1 MQLVRALLIAVSVV
15 VLLSGISIYFGS
27 SKQEK
32 GSAARFLIA
41 VLGAVIWTIAILIF
55 IHMPGA
61 SSNFIHII
69 VTCIIGGVTFCDIG
83 LLAYLGWQYKHGK
96 FATVL
101 FTIIGITLIALLA
114 YDPSLFYSS
123 VNTDLEYTQLFVN
136 HSWYYFT
143 VIAYFFLISIVFSSF
158 LQKRIKATV
167 NKGLK
172 TGLKVF
178 YVGLSIGGI
187 LALIFS
193 LILITSHPH
202 LVWIGPMATSISI
215 LSFYYSIVKFRT
227 LSMSS
232 KWMEIMSYVILIAT
246 AIIIYLLAFYAV
258 FSALYGTSNPAPNV
272 IILNVI
278 MAAFLL
284 LLMPALIELTNFM
297 KANFF
302 IDKIELGYITK
313 KLENIDRSSFDPKDI
328 AKFLSDAMHYS
339 SVILITGG
347 RLYAPENT
355 KITAD
360 QIEKIARLKPSAS
373 SIWIAPTELKN
384 VLAEDTDIS
393 RIGVLTN
400 KNGKEIGKIIFGK
413 RASEANLTRKD
424 IVKHEAIINI
434 LSAITEEYSKK

>member
-41 VLGAVIWTIAILIF
+41 ALGAVVWTIAILIF

-61 SSNFIHII
+61 SSNFIHIV
-69 VTCIIGGVTFCDIG
+69 VTCIIGGVTLCDIG

-96 FATVL
+96 FATIF
-101 FTIIGITLIALLA
+101 FTIIGIVLVALLA
-114 YDPSLFYSS
+114 YDSSLFYSS
-123 VNTDLEYTQLFVN
+123 VDTELEYTQLFVN
-136 HSWYYFT
+136 HGWYYFAL
-143 VIAYFFLISIVFSSF
+143 IAYFFLISIAFSGF
-158 LQKRIKATV
+158 LQKRIKATT

-178 YVGLSIGGI
+178 YIGLSIGGI
-187 LALIFS
+187 LALIFN

-215 LSFYYSIVKFRT
+215 LSFYYSVVKFRT
-227 LSMSS
+227 ISMSS
-232 KWMEIMSYVILIAT
+232 KWMEIMSYIILITT
-246 AIIIYLLAFYAV
+246 AIIIYLLAFYTV

-272 IILNVI
+272 LILNVI

-284 LLMPALIELTNFM
+284 LLMPALTELTNFM

-302 IDKIELGYITK
+302 VDKIELGYITK

-328 AKFLSDAMHYS
+328 AKFLSDSMHYS
-339 SVILITGG
+339 YLILIING
-347 RLYAPENT
+347 RLYAPENL

-360 QIEKIARLKPSAS
+360 QVEKIARLKPSTDTT
-373 SIWIAPTELKN
+373 WITSAELKTA
-384 VLAEDTDIS
+384 LAEDTDIS
-393 RIGVLTN
+393 RIGILKN
-400 KNGKEIGKIIFGK
+400 KNGKEIGKVIFGK
-413 RASEANLTRKD
+413 RASESNLTRKD
-424 IVKHEAIINI
+424 VVKHEAIIGI
-434 LSAITEEYSKK
+434 LATIAEEYSRK

>member
-215 LSFYYSIVKFRT
+215 LSV
-227 LSMSS
+227 
-232 KWMEIMSYVILIAT
+232 SYHT
-246 AIIIYLLAFYAV
+246 A
-258 FSALYGTSNPAPNV
+258 
-272 IILNVI
+272 
-278 MAAFLL
+278 
-284 LLMPALIELTNFM
+284 
-297 KANFF
+297 
-302 IDKIELGYITK
+302 
-313 KLENIDRSSFDPKDI
+313 
-328 AKFLSDAMHYS
+328 
-339 SVILITGG
+339 
-347 RLYAPENT
+347 NT
-355 KITAD
+355 HT
-360 QIEKIARLKPSAS
+360 Q
-373 SIWIAPTELKN
+373 
-384 VLAEDTDIS
+384 
-393 RIGVLTN
+393 
-400 KNGKEIGKIIFGK
+400 
-413 RASEANLTRKD
+413 
-424 IVKHEAIINI
+424 
-434 LSAITEEYSKK
+434 